1 MTTTEEF
8 AETDELAA
16 ETAEAPEATEDVE
29 DVEAAPAKRASRLP
43 WVFAVAALV
52 LAGFGAWFTLETDS
66 IRSSAAAENQALV
79 DTGAT
84 AEVNSSVTL
93 ALNKIFSYSYDKTEV
108 TEQAAAN
115 VLRGKAL
122 ETYNQLFAQVRQMAP
137 QQKLVLSTRV
147 VNSAV
152 QSLNGDHAQLL
163 VFLDQSATRTDT
175 NTTSAAAS
183 QLSVTAER
191 QNGNWVITDLAPR

>member
-16 ETAEAPEATEDVE
+16 ETEEAPEAT
-29 DVEAAPAKRASRLP
+29 PAKRASRLP
-43 WVFAVAALV
+43 WVFAVAALL

-84 AEVNSSVTL
+84 AEVNSSITL

>member
-8 AETDELAA
+8 AETA
-16 ETAEAPEATEDVE
+16 EVVE
-29 DVEAAPAKRASRLP
+29 TSEVVESVERRPRLP
-43 WVFAVAALV
+43 WVLAVVALL

-66 IRSSAAAENQALV
+66 LRSSGASENQALV
-79 DTGAT
+79 DVGAT
-84 AEVNSSVTL
+84 AEVNSSITL
-93 ALNKIFSYSYDKTEV
+93 ALNKIFSYSYDKTDV
-108 TEQAAAN
+108 TEQAAAG
-115 VLRGKAL
+115 VLRGNAL
-122 ETYNQLFAQVRQMAP
+122 TTYNQLFAQVRQMAP

-152 QSLNGDHAQLL
+152 QSLGGDHARLL

-175 NTTSAAAS
+175 GTTSAAAS

-191 QNGNWVITDLAPR
+191 QNGRWVITDLAPR

>member
-8 AETDELAA
+8 AETDVAKVTAVAEDAA
-16 ETAEAPEATEDVE
+16 DVSAEA
-29 DVEAAPAKRASRLP
+29 KRGARLP
-43 WVFAVAALV
+43 WVLAVVALL
-52 LAGFGAWFTLETDS
+52 LAGFGAWFTLESDS
-66 IRSSAAAENQALV
+66 IRSSGASQNQALV
-79 DTGAT
+79 GTGAT
-84 AEVNSSVTL
+84 AEVNSSITL
-93 ALNKIFSYSYDKTEV
+93 ALNRIFSYSYDKTEV

-122 ETYNQLFAQVRQMAP
+122 ATYNQLFAQVRQMAP
-137 QQKLVLSTRV
+137 RQKLVLSTRV

-152 QSLNGDHAQLL
+152 QSLNADHAQLL

-191 QNGNWVITDLAPR
+191 QNGTWVITDLAPR

>member
-1 MTTTEEF
+1 MTTTEEI
-8 AETDELAA
+8 A
-16 ETAEAPEATEDVE
+16 ETAEAVE
-29 DVEAAPAKRASRLP
+29 TSAERRPRLP
-43 WVFAVAALV
+43 WVLAVVALL

-66 IRSSAAAENQALV
+66 IRSSGAAENQALV
-79 DTGAT
+79 DVGAT
-84 AEVNSSVTL
+84 AEVNSSITL
-93 ALNKIFSYSYDKTEV
+93 ALNKIFSYSYDKTDV

-122 ETYNQLFAQVRQMAP
+122 TTYNQLFTQVRQMAP
-137 QQKLVLSTRV
+137 QQKLILSTRV

-152 QSLNGDHAQLL
+152 QSLDGDHARLL

-183 QLSVTAER
+183 QLSITAER
-191 QNGNWVITDLAPR
+191 QHGQWVITDLAPR

>member
-16 ETAEAPEATEDVE
+16 ETEEAPEAT
-29 DVEAAPAKRASRLP
+29 PAKRAARLP
-43 WVFAVAALV
+43 WVFAVAALL

-84 AEVNSSVTL
+84 AEVNSSITL

>member
-1 MTTTEEF
+1 M
-8 AETDELAA
+8 LA
-16 ETAEAPEATEDVE
+16 V
-29 DVEAAPAKRASRLP
+29 
-43 WVFAVAALV
+43 VALL
-52 LAGFGAWFTLETDS
+52 LAGFGAWFTLESDS
-66 IRSSAAAENQALV
+66 IRSSGASQNQALV
-79 DTGAT
+79 VTGAT
-84 AEVNSSVTL
+84 AEVNSSITL
-93 ALNKIFSYSYDKTEV
+93 ALNRIFSYSYDKTEV

-122 ETYNQLFAQVRQMAP
+122 ATYNQLFAQVRQMAP
-137 QQKLVLSTRV
+137 RQKLVLSTRV

-152 QSLNGDHAQLL
+152 QSLNADHAQLL

-191 QNGNWVITDLAPR
+191 QDGTWVITDLAPR

>member
-1 MTTTEEF
+1 MTTTEELTSED
-8 AETDELAA
+8 AAEEVLETDQTSEIA
-16 ETAEAPEATEDVE
+16 ESGERRP
-29 DVEAAPAKRASRLP
+29 RLP
-43 WVFAVAALV
+43 WILAVAALLLV
-52 LAGFGAWFTLETDS
+52 GFGAWFTLETDS
-66 IRSSAAAENQALV
+66 LRSSGASGNHALV
-79 DTGAT
+79 DVGAT
-84 AEVNSSVTL
+84 AEVNSSITV
-93 ALNKIFSYSYDKTEV
+93 ALNKIFSYSYDKTDV
-108 TEQAAAN
+108 TAQAAAK

-122 ETYNQLFAQVRQMAP
+122 TTYNQLFAQVKQMAP
-137 QQKLVLSTRV
+137 QQKIVLSTRV

-152 QSLNGDHAQLL
+152 QSLDGDHAQLL

>member
-1 MTTTEEF
+1 MTTTEEI
-8 AETDELAA
+8 A
-16 ETAEAPEATEDVE
+16 ETAEVVE
-29 DVEAAPAKRASRLP
+29 SVERRPRLP
-43 WVFAVAALV
+43 WVLAVVALL

-66 IRSSAAAENQALV
+66 IRSSGAAENQALV
-79 DTGAT
+79 DVGAT
-84 AEVNSSVTL
+84 AEVNSSITL
-93 ALNKIFSYSYDKTEV
+93 ALNKIFSYSYDKTDV

-122 ETYNQLFAQVRQMAP
+122 TTYNQLFTQVRQMAP
-137 QQKLVLSTRV
+137 QQKLILSTRV

-152 QSLNGDHAQLL
+152 QSLDGDHARLL

-183 QLSVTAER
+183 QLSITAER
-191 QNGNWVITDLAPR
+191 QHGQWVITDLAPR

>member
-8 AETDELAA
+8 AETDVAKVTAVAEDAA
-16 ETAEAPEATEDVE
+16 DVSAEATRGA
-29 DVEAAPAKRASRLP
+29 RLP
-43 WVFAVAALV
+43 WVLAVVALL
-52 LAGFGAWFTLETDS
+52 LAGFGAWFTLESDS
-66 IRSSAAAENQALV
+66 IRSSGASQNQALV
-79 DTGAT
+79 VTGAT
-84 AEVNSSVTL
+84 AEVNSSITL
-93 ALNKIFSYSYDKTEV
+93 ALNRIFSYSYDKTEV

-122 ETYNQLFAQVRQMAP
+122 ATYNQLFAQVRQMAP
-137 QQKLVLSTRV
+137 RQKLVLSTRV

-152 QSLNGDHAQLL
+152 QSLNADHAQLL

-191 QNGNWVITDLAPR
+191 QNGTWVITDLAPR